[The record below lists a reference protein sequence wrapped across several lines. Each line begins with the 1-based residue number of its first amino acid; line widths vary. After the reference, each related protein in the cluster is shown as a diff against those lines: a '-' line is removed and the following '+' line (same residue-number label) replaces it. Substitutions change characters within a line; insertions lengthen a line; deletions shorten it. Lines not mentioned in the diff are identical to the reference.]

1 MNHKQFKQQQSII
14 DGWILEAQKAYN
26 IEEVSDSHIVAYLAQ
41 KQMGL
46 HVDYAYKKLIIDTW
60 NDGYNGV
67 FGTADNYYNIKFEK
81 Q

>member
-14 DGWILEAQKAYN
+14 DGWISETQKAYN
-26 IEEVSDSHIVAYLAQ
+26 IEDVSDSHIVAYLAQ
-41 KQMGL
+41 KQMGV
-46 HVDYAYKKLIIDTW
+46 HFNDANKNLIIDTW

-67 FGTADNYYNIKFEK
+67 FGTADNYYNIKFEE